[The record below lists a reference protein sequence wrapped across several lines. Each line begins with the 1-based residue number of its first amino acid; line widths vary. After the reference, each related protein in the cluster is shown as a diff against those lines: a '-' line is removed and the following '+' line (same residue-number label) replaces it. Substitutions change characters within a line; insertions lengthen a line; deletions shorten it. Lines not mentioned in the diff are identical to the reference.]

1 MHSGTREK
9 ELPRSSDEQEESSAD
24 LANLI
29 LCRLRTCRKT
39 QRAKE
44 IARNKKERSL
54 QRDAYS
60 KRDDPESLK
69 EQLKEV
75 IAAEQAG
82 KSNPTLRLKKKALQS
97 AYEQAIK
104 RQMVS
109 IEPKNLG
116 LGHSSVGGIPVL
128 QLPGRGHG

>member
-1 MHSGTREK
+1 MPSGARK
-9 ELPRSSDEQEESSAD
+9 GRGCSSLRQSIRELPDLESPPFC
-24 LANLI
+24 NV
-29 LCRLRTCRKT
+29 TMCRKT

-54 QRDAYS
+54 QRDAFS
-60 KRDDPESLK
+60 KRDDPEALK

-82 KSNPTLRLKKKALQS
+82 KSNPTLRLRKKALQT

-104 RQMVS
+104 RQIVS
-109 IEPKNLG
+109 KR
-116 LGHSSVGGIPVL
+116 SRGGRF
-128 QLPGRGHG
+128 GR